1 MKGALSEQLFRM
13 TLGHHVSLSTSL
25 SKSCVHIQELQ
36 RRTMD
41 KIMRKRME
49 EVIYKAS
56 LKVQIIFASSKEQ
69 LS

>member
-1 MKGALSEQLFRM
+1 
-13 TLGHHVSLSTSL
+13 
-25 SKSCVHIQELQ
+25 
-36 RRTMD
+36 MD